1 VGDVVEIVL
10 VDNHETVAEGLRLF
24 LETEEDLAVVSISRN
39 GDTGLRVM
47 HGERLQV
54 LVLDLSSMSD
64 LAAVMEDTAAAV
76 PGTRIVAMS
85 TADHADTMWA
95 ARRLQGNLRV
105 VENASREQLV
115 QALREVP
122 DGGKVLI
129 SFRPTTLH
137 YQRDPEIELLVRTL
151 SRRERDILELITAG
165 YSNQEIAKARF
176 LSMHTVRTHVQSIL
190 VKLDVHSKLE
200 AAIFAVRHRIVPLDG
215 ERPRSGQQPTSAS
228 SGR

>member
-54 LVLDLSSMSD
+54 LVLDLLSLSD

-129 SFRPTTLH
+129 SFRPTTRH

-215 ERPRSGQQPTSAS
+215 ERSRSGQQPTSAS

>member
-1 VGDVVEIVL
+1 VGNLVEIVL
-10 VDNHETVAEGLRLF
+10 ADNHETVAEGLRLF
-24 LETEEDLAVVSISRN
+24 LENEEDLAVVSITRN

-54 LVLDLSSMSD
+54 LVLDLSSLSD
-64 LAAVMEDTAAAV
+64 LTAVMEDTAEAV
-76 PGTRIVAMS
+76 PGTRIVALS
-85 TADHADTMWA
+85 TADHAETMWA
-95 ARRLQGNLRV
+95 ARRLQGDLRV

-115 QALREVP
+115 HALREVP
-122 DGGKVLI
+122 EGGKVLV
-129 SFRPTTLH
+129 SFRPTTRH

-176 LSMHTVRTHVQSIL
+176 LSMHTVRTHIQSIL

-200 AAIFAVRHRIVPLDG
+200 AAIFAVRHRIVLLDG
-215 ERPRSGQQPTSAS
+215 ERPGRDQQPTSAS
-228 SGR
+228 NGR